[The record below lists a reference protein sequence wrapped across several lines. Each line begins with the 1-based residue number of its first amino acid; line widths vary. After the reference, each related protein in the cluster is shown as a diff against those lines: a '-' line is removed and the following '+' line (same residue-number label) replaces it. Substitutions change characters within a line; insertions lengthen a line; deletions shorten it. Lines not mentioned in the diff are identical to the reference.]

1 MLSCS
6 AERLYWLARYLE
18 RTENIARLVSVHMNL
33 LMDLP
38 RGVEMGWQQLIRI
51 NASEQEFYERNKII
65 NERNVTRFLLVDSSY
80 PGSLFSSLS
89 AAREN
94 IRTSRDLLPDEA
106 WEQVNEMYLYSKI
119 NLDAIASRRSRV
131 IFLNTILKGCQ
142 RFTGLLSGYMSH
154 NNPYQFIRLGRN
166 LERADMTT
174 RILDLA
180 SLLLA
185 DSRSDEMRQY
195 ETILWMNILK
205 SLNALL
211 MYRQNVR
218 SRINGDD
225 VLNFLLLDTNLP
237 RSVVCC
243 IVEMS
248 ECINKLPNHEALP
261 ESLIELKTYI
271 QAIDTREATQWQLRG
286 ILDELQNKLGKLHN
300 LIADNWF
307 LKYSSSSTGAVTEP
321 TVRQPVVVASSID
334 HDKTKGTVR

>member
-1 MLSCS
+1 MLSRS

-51 NASEQEFYERNKII
+51 NASEHEFYENNKVV
-65 NERNVTRFLLVDSSY
+65 NERTVTRFLLTDSSHL
-80 PGSLFSSLS
+80 GSLFSTLS

-94 IRTSRDLLPDEA
+94 IRTSRELLPDEA
-106 WEQVNEMYLYSKI
+106 WEQVNEMYLYTKK
-119 NLDAIASRRSRV
+119 NLDSIVNRRSRV
-131 IFLNTILKGCQ
+131 IFLNEILKGCQ

-154 NNPYQFIRLGRN
+154 NNPYRFIRLGRN
-166 LERADMTT
+166 LERADMTS

-180 SLLLA
+180 SLLLSE
-185 DSRSDEMRQY
+185 SRSDEMRQY

-211 MYRQNVR
+211 MYRQQMR

-237 RSVVCC
+237 RSVGCC
-243 IVEMS
+243 IAEIS
-248 ECINKLPNHEALP
+248 DCINKLPNHDELP
-261 ESLIELKTYI
+261 EKVVELERYV
-271 QAIDTREATQWQLRG
+271 QAIDTHQTTQVQLRG
-286 ILDELQNKLGKLHN
+286 ILDDLQNQLGELHGQ
-300 LIADNWF
+300 IADNWF
-307 LKYSSSSTGAVTEP
+307 LGTGLE
-321 TVRQPVVVASSID
+321 
-334 HDKTKGTVR
+334 